1 MIDSFDYS
9 YCTLLYPFGF
19 WPSQK
24 HNVIDPI
31 SSELWFT
38 FLTLCK
44 LITVCIPITDANKM
58 KISVIGFIL
67 LSCTRDNLDADAL
80 SAGKATTRRT
90 WFEKQA
96 VMAASVV
103 AGTSVVGY
111 PSAANAAS
119 IPTPAE
125 LEKLRKGHARIQ
137 YLLENWDKETQ
148 VCGKMV
154 MSDSERKQVIRT
166 EGRPM
171 LM

>member
-1 MIDSFDYS
+1 
-9 YCTLLYPFGF
+9 
-19 WPSQK
+19 
-24 HNVIDPI
+24 
-31 SSELWFT
+31 
-38 FLTLCK
+38 
-44 LITVCIPITDANKM
+44 M
-58 KISVIGFIL
+58 KISLIGFIL
-67 LSCTRDNLDADAL
+67 LSCTRDNLVADAW

-103 AGTSVVGY
+103 TGTSVVGY

-119 IPTPAE
+119 TPTPAE
-125 LEKLRKGHARIQ
+125 LEKLRKGHARVQ

-148 VCGKMV
+148 VCGKIV